1 MMAPLQRMQILQD
14 RERGAVIV
22 APAGRLDSLRA
33 PTLRDALAA
42 LDTAGERRIVLDLA
56 GVDYVSSAG
65 LAVLFELAKRMH
77 ANGGVMA
84 LCALHVHV
92 RRVIELAGYMHHFTI
107 TTTREEAV
115 AHVTS

>member
-1 MMAPLQRMQILQD
+1 MAPLFMQIVED
-14 RERGAVIV
+14 RDRGAVIL

-33 PTLRDALAA
+33 PMLRDALAA
-42 LDTAGERRIVLDLA
+42 LDTRRIVVDLA
-56 GVDYVSSAG
+56 GVDYISSAG

-77 ANGGVMA
+77 ANGGALA
-84 LCALHVHV
+84 LCSLHDHV

-107 TTTREEAV
+107 TGTRGEAV